1 MSVLGFIGFIIVVS
15 VIVFYTFIIKEECDT
30 VLPIVLL
37 PIVVIGLLLILTDI
51 SDTPT
56 ALDVYKGKT
65 ELRITYDGKV
75 PVDTVVIYKK
85 GEVRNEE

>member
-1 MSVLGFIGFIIVVS
+1 MSVLAFIGFIIIAFVITICANVIKDEGHIAIS
-15 VIVFYTFIIKEECDT
+15 IVFFI
-30 VLPIVLL
+30 VA
-37 PIVVIGLLLILTDI
+37 VIGLLFIMADI
-51 SDTPT
+51 SKTPT

-85 GEVRNEE
+85 GGYHD

>member
-1 MSVLGFIGFIIVVS
+1 MSLLGSFGLIIIAFVGIGASIIKVGDHTALS
-15 VIVFYTFIIKEECDT
+15 IVFFI
-30 VLPIVLL
+30 VA
-37 PIVVIGLLLILTDI
+37 VIGLSFILADI
-51 SDTPT
+51 SKTPT

-85 GEVRNEE
+85 GVVRNEE

>member
-15 VIVFYTFIIKEECDT
+15 IIVFYTFIIIEEEDNT
-30 VLPIVLL
+30 VLPIVFLS
-37 PIVVIGLLLILTDI
+37 IAVIGLLLILADI

-85 GEVRNEE
+85 GGEK

>member
-15 VIVFYTFIIKEECDT
+15 IIVFYTFIIIEEDHT
-30 VLPIVLL
+30 VLAIVFL
-37 PIVVIGLLLILTDI
+37 PIVVIGLLLILEDI
-51 SDTPT
+51 IDTPT

-85 GEVRNEE
+85 GGEK

>member
-1 MSVLGFIGFIIVVS
+1 MSVLGFIGLIIIAFVITICAHVIKDEGHIAIS
-15 VIVFYTFIIKEECDT
+15 IVFFIVT
-30 VLPIVLL
+30 
-37 PIVVIGLLLILTDI
+37 VIGLLFIMADI
-51 SDTPT
+51 SKTPT

-85 GEVRNEE
+85 GGEK

>member
-15 VIVFYTFIIKEECDT
+15 IIVFYTFIIIEEDHT
-30 VLPIVLL
+30 VLSIVFL
-37 PIVVIGLLLILTDI
+37 PIVVIGLLLILEDI
-51 SDTPT
+51 IDTPT

-85 GEVRNEE
+85 GGEK

>member
-15 VIVFYTFIIKEECDT
+15 IIVFYTFTILEEGYT
-30 VLPIVLL
+30 VLPIVFI
-37 PIVVIGLLLILTDI
+37 PIVVIGLLLILADI

-85 GEVRNEE
+85 GGEK

>member
-15 VIVFYTFIIKEECDT
+15 VIVFYTFIIKEEGYP
-30 VLPIVLL
+30 VLPIVFL
-37 PIVVIGLLLILTDI
+37 PIAVIGLIFILADR

-85 GEVRNEE
+85 GSEK